1 MTEWQP
7 PKDPGKFAAWAENF
21 IEQLPKFAKELGI
34 SPDEINEFAGGL
46 TEWKTEHVRG
56 QLALLQMLR
65 ERLEKVQRENQWHPL
80 FTNAF
85 ARTPVTREPGRSEML
100 RLLAKW
106 IVGMEQTRGAGTP
119 PAIACSYYRDGI
131 KLVFS
136 IPPPCTATALYYRRK
151 GRGTWA
157 LLFINTQPQK
167 NFALQQLIQEP
178 AYKDLPGEMMEFVAF
193 GCTETKP
200 IGPPSKITQIRAPKE
215 FPVPGAPAR

>member
-106 IVGMEQTRGAGTP
+106 IVGMEQTRGARRRRSLA
-119 PAIACSYYRDGI
+119 AITAMASSSSSASRRPV
-131 KLVFS
+131 L
-136 IPPPCTATALYYRRK
+136 PPPSITVAKAAAHGRSFSSTHSRK
-151 GRGTWA
+151 R
-157 LLFINTQPQK
+157 ISPSNSSSK
-167 NFALQQLIQEP
+167 NP
-178 AYKDLPGEMMEFVAF
+178 P
-193 GCTETKP
+193 TK
-200 IGPPSKITQIRAPKE
+200 TY
-215 FPVPGAPAR
+215 PAR